1 MFESQTVSLASRAW
15 LSDHATRRLVAALA
29 TGTETVRFVGG
40 CVRDAVRGEEVRDV
54 DLATVHPPHKVVEL
68 LERAA
73 IEAIP
78 TGIAHGTVTAV
89 VEGKSFEITTLRKD
103 VETFGRHA
111 KVAFTD
117 DWIEDA
123 KRRDFTMNAIYADPD
138 GRIFDPVDGVSDA
151 RLGLVRFIGK
161 ADERIRE
168 DYLRIL
174 RFFRLN
180 ARFGRSELEKEGLAA
195 CVRNKAGLAKLSG
208 ERIRSEIMQLIATA
222 SAPAILRQM
231 SEAGILNEVLPEL
244 DPERLVVLERLI
256 AVESQRT
263 RDPDSVL
270 RLAALLRGGEDAV
283 LQMSQCLRVSN
294 QIRDRLIRF
303 IRASTRDTGT
313 WRIPHKL
320 RRSLYEVGQS
330 TMIDVML
337 VCWAEDGALAG
348 HWQDLLDYAE
358 TWSKPELRI
367 KAKDV
372 MDLGI
377 EAGPDVG
384 RLLSTVE
391 DWWIEN
397 DFPDDRAQQLKYL
410 KKLAVLPC

>member
-1 MFESQTVSLASRAW
+1 MSESQTVNLASQAW
-15 LSDHATRRLVAALA
+15 LSDHATKRLVAALA

-54 DLATVHPPHKVVEL
+54 DLATVHLPHKVTEL
-68 LERAA
+68 LEAAA

-78 TGIAHGTVTAV
+78 TGIDHGTVTAV
-89 VEGKSFEITTLRKD
+89 VEGKPFEITTLRKD

-117 DWIEDA
+117 NWFEDA
-123 KRRDFTMNAIYADPD
+123 KRRDFTVNAIYADPD
-138 GRIFDPVDGVSDA
+138 GRIFDPVDGVGDA
-151 RLGLVRFIGK
+151 RLGLVRFIGE

-180 ARFGRSELEKEGLAA
+180 AQFGQSELEKKSLAA

-208 ERIRSEIMQLIATA
+208 ERIQSEIMQLIATA
-222 SAPAILRQM
+222 STSAVLRQM
-231 SEAGILNEVLPEL
+231 NEALILNEILPEL
-244 DPERLVVLERLI
+244 DPKRLVVLDRLI
-256 AVESQRT
+256 VVESQRT
-263 RDPDSVL
+263 RDPDPVL

-283 LQMSQCLRVSN
+283 LQMSQRLRVSN
-294 QIRDRLIRF
+294 QMRDRLIRF
-303 IRASTRDTGT
+303 VRAYTRDTET

-320 RRSLYEVGQS
+320 RRSLYKLGQS

-337 VCWAEDGALAG
+337 VRWAEDEALAD

-358 TWSKPELRI
+358 TWSRPELEI

-384 RLLSTVE
+384 RLLSIVE

-397 DFPDDRAQQLKYL
+397 DFPRDQAKQLEYL
-410 KKLAVLPC
+410 KKVAVLLC